1 MVQIAEQAGM
11 PSLTSDRCLLG
22 KVCPS
27 FGGVIARR
35 RPGELDSDEARTEA
49 RDRRRLQHDLKQAIA
64 TGGFVLHY
72 QPRIALA
79 TGAVSGAE
87 AVIRWPHRK
96 RGLIAP
102 DRFIPLAEQ
111 LGLIGPIGA
120 WALRTGCA
128 EAADWIDDRL
138 MLSINVSPH
147 QLQDATLLSHVA
159 DAVQA
164 AGLTPECLEL
174 ELTESTLLAIDDDT
188 LLILSALRDM
198 GVGLA
203 LDDFGTGYA
212 SLAMLRRVPLTAL
225 KIDRSLIRG
234 VPHDTEDAAIV
245 AAMVATTHAMGL
257 RIVAEGVETEAQR
270 QFLTQLGADDGQ
282 GHLFGRPVPMARL
295 RQLQPG

>member
-1 MVQIAEQAGM
+1 
-11 PSLTSDRCLLG
+11 
-22 KVCPS
+22 
-27 FGGVIARR
+27 
-35 RPGELDSDEARTEA
+35 
-49 RDRRRLQHDLKQAIA
+49 
-64 TGGFVLHY
+64 
-72 QPRIALA
+72 
-79 TGAVSGAE
+79 
-87 AVIRWPHRK
+87 
-96 RGLIAP
+96 
-102 DRFIPLAEQ
+102 
-111 LGLIGPIGA
+111 
-120 WALRTGCA
+120 
-128 EAADWIDDRL
+128 
-138 MLSINVSPH
+138 
-147 QLQDATLLSHVA
+147 LQDATLLSHVA